1 MANLPPCDVDISV
14 QRPSSRSTERERER
28 PIDRVE
34 QRERE
39 HVGERVE
46 RKNHKKE
53 TKQVS
58 FCFLGLVSLV
68 SRGARE
74 AGGKSGFWNW
84 ELGAWTI
91 EDVALS
97 GGHDLG
103 QARPSHTAGCH
114 APAAAATCRTLHS
127 QKLRH
132 RRCCH
137 SRCRHKPAAW
147 PCYACMP
154 VDLWTPS
161 AASASLSVL
170 SRVLGHPLCTSRELK
185 MRRHQRQRATSVI
198 GTRQSLGRR
207 VVATVNSQQLTSLHI
222 HMYLLQ
228 IHTTSIYKYRYNI
241 LYITSYI
248 YYSSLAY
255 SLEIR
260 NTISRVS
267 IIEK

>member
-1 MANLPPCDVDISV
+1 M
-14 QRPSSRSTERERER
+14 
-28 PIDRVE
+28 
-34 QRERE
+34 
-39 HVGERVE
+39 GERVE

-68 SRGARE
+68 SRGTRE
-74 AGGKSGFWNW
+74 AGGKSGFGNW

-114 APAAAATCRTLHS
+114 APAAATTCRTLHS

-161 AASASLSVL
+161 ICSVSQPLSFKPCAGASAVHIAWIEDEAAPAAA
-170 SRVLGHPLCTSRELK
+170 GNLCN
-185 MRRHQRQRATSVI
+185 RHTAITWK
-198 GTRQSLGRR
+198 TRGGNCKQS
-207 VVATVNSQQLTSLHI
+207 
-222 HMYLLQ
+222 
-228 IHTTSIYKYRYNI
+228 TTH
-241 LYITSYI
+241 
-248 YYSSLAY
+248 
-255 SLEIR
+255 
-260 NTISRVS
+260 
-267 IIEK
+267 